1 MKKLLL
7 IFSFGI
13 SCFTSVA
20 QNDAEAA
27 NPQLKKANEEKAK
40 QLKFDEHKNT
50 LSAFSDVKVLP
61 TTSVKNQGMT
71 GTCWCFSTT
80 SLVESQCLKN
90 NLGDID
96 LSEMFSVR
104 NTYIEKAKNYILRQG
119 HTQFGEGGLGHDL
132 INAIEKYGAMP
143 ESVYSGI
150 VVTEENVP
158 SKLRRIAIASNDS
171 LKTAQ
176 NLEHNHV
183 ELIGI
188 LKKYVDS
195 VLNVKP
201 VPENWV
207 VGYENILNKALGT
220 PPAKFMYSG
229 KEYTPKTFAADVL
242 KFNAKDYVYLTSF
255 THHPYY
261 QSFII
266 EVPDNFS
273 NGAYYNLPLNELLDI
288 TKDVLTKGY
297 SVLWD
302 ADVSNEGFMQ
312 QSGFALNSNKADV
325 KNVRKIQF
333 ASGNGSE
340 GKWDADE
347 RQKLFENL
355 TTQDDHLM
363 HIVGTGK
370 NKEGKQF
377 FNVKN
382 SWGDVGPNHGFINV
396 SEAYF
401 AINTIS
407 IVVPKAAF
415 SKEMLKKYKMN

>member
-7 IFSFGI
+7 IVCVGLFAYKGF
-13 SCFTSVA
+13 A
-20 QNDAEAA
+20 QTDAEAT

-40 QLKFDEHKNT
+40 QLKGEAQKNV
-50 LSAFSDVKVLP
+50 LAGFSDVKILP
-61 TTSVKNQGMT
+61 TTGIKNQGMT

-90 NLGDID
+90 NLGDFD
-96 LSEMFSVR
+96 LSEMYAVR

-119 HTQFGEGGLGHDL
+119 HAQFSEGGLGHDL

-143 ESVYSGI
+143 ENVYSGI
-150 VVTEENVP
+150 LITAENMP
-158 SKLRRIAIASNDS
+158 SKLGRAAVAANDS
-171 LKTAQ
+171 FKATQ
-176 NLEHNHV
+176 NIQHNHV
-183 ELIGI
+183 KLISF

-195 VLNVKP
+195 IVKATP
-201 VPENWV
+201 VSENWLA
-207 VGYENILNKALGT
+207 GFESILNKELGT
-220 PPAKFMYSG
+220 PPSKFMYNG
-229 KEYTPKTFAADVL
+229 KEYTPKAFASDVL
-242 KFNAKDYVYLTSF
+242 KFNANDYIYLTSF

-261 QSFII
+261 QSFVI

-273 NGAYYNLPLNELLDI
+273 NGSYYNLPLNEMLDI
-288 TKDVLTKGY
+288 TKDVLIKGY

-312 QSGFALNSNKADV
+312 KNGIAVNLHNADT
-325 KNVRKIQF
+325 KNAKKVSIV
-333 ASGNGSE
+333 NGSVE
-340 GKWDADE
+340 GKWNAAE

-363 HIVGTGK
+363 HIVGMGK
-370 NKEGKQF
+370 NKDGKLF

-382 SWGDVGPNHGFINV
+382 SWGDVGPSNGFINV

-401 AINTIS
+401 AMNTIT
-407 IVVPKAAF
+407 IIVPKVAF
-415 SKEMLKKYKMN
+415 TKEMLKKYKMN